1 MTDAEQA
8 ELVARKVRATTRH
21 LLDGYFRVNQDGN
34 GYTTPQGK
42 GAHQVFD
49 HLTAHELTDDNIAHQ
64 ADVVLETSD
73 LITPKLRALVRKY
86 LSSHEFERVV
96 RDILQQKV
104 QTELD
109 RVIKQPETQQWIEDM
124 VEQRVKRAVR
134 NAKIR
139 L

>member
-8 ELVARKVRATTRH
+8 ELVTRKVRATTRH

-42 GAHQVFD
+42 GGHQVFD